1 VLKGE
6 SPVLGRG
13 GWQAARGSIHIE
25 AESLGP
31 SSRAKEGE
39 ARSHLADGRLVAWRP
54 LLPAGTP
61 IAVDAEI
68 AAQPVPSA
76 LRRRFGI
83 HDPTEFW
90 PAWTRVEVCCK
101 LLHVPILHWLSAYG
115 MTSEGAGPQMTTLV
129 LDGLVVTC
137 GVLTQTLSD

>member
-6 SPVLGRG
+6 SPLLGRG
-13 GWQAARGSIHIE
+13 GSQSLRCSVHIG
-25 AESLGP
+25 ADRVGP
-31 SSRAKEGE
+31 SSKAKQGE
-39 ARSHLADGRLVAWRP
+39 ARSHLADGRMVAWRP

-68 AAQPVPSA
+68 AAQAVPSA
-76 LRRRFGI
+76 LRRRFGM

-101 LLHVPILHWLSAYG
+101 LLHVPILRWLSAYG
-115 MTSEGAGPQMTTLV
+115 MTSEGAGPQMTTLAV
-129 LDGLVVTC
+129 DGLVVTC
-137 GVLTQTLSD
+137 GVLDPPLPD